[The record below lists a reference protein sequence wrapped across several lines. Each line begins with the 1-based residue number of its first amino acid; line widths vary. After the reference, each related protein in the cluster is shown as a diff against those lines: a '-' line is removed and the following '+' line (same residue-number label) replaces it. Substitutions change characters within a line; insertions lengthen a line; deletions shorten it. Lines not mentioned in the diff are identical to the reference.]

1 MAKYYR
7 DASNNYIGAFE
18 GDTGKVPAGAVE
30 VSVPPKDGRM
40 TWDVASAAWIEPAPL
55 KDAFVDE
62 RRKLALNQ
70 AGVTLE
76 QRVTALWLNAKGDT
90 AEFDRIEAIIAQ
102 IEIDNPKV

>member
-18 GDTGKVPAGAVE
+18 GDTGKVPAGAIE
-30 VSVPPKDGRM
+30 VPVPPKDGRM
-40 TWDVASAAWIEPAPL
+40 TWDGAQWVEPVPL
-55 KDAFVDE
+55 KDTFVDD
-62 RRKLALNQ
+62 RRKLALNH

-76 QRVTALWLNAKGDT
+76 QRITALWLNAKGDT